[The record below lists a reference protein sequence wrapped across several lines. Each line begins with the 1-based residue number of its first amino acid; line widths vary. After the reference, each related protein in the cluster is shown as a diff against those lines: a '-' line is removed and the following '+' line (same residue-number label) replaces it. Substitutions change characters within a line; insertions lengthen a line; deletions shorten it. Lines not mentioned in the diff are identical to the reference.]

1 MTRVELSDEQ
11 VLMLR
16 GLLES
21 KWEEVVKEVRHTD
34 HREFRQLLKAK
45 ADMLEGVLAQL
56 AAVGV
61 PVR

>member
-1 MTRVELSDEQ
+1 MLRLELTDEQ
-11 VLMLR
+11 AAMLR

-34 HREFRQLLKAK
+34 HRDFKLLLKAK
-45 ADMLEGVLAQL
+45 ADMLESLLAQL
-56 AAVGV
+56 ATVGV